1 MQKQD
6 LFAQAKETIF
16 GRPPQCRIALIG
28 YNVAVNYY
36 TSLITE
42 AEPVLQDIV
51 PPQRHFQTYMRNA
64 FEFSSYGAFR
74 QFPAESLAALKQ
86 CAENFRTRYEPLL
99 ERLGHHQG

>member
-16 GRPPQCRIALIG
+16 GCPPKCRIALIG
-28 YNVAVNYY
+28 YNVAVNYFS
-36 TSLITE
+36 SLIAE

-51 PPQRHFQTYMRNA
+51 PPQRNFQTYMRNA

-74 QFPAESLAALKQ
+74 QFPAESLAMLRQ
-86 CAENFRTRYEPLL
+86 CADNFRARYEPLL